1 MGVGLNW
8 TVGELGICV
17 TISHTTAVGEMGVGL
32 NWTVGELGIYVRISH
47 TTAVGEMGVGEMGM
61 NS

>member
-17 TISHTTAVGEMGVGL
+17 TISHTTAVD
-32 NWTVGELGIYVRISH
+32 
-47 TTAVGEMGVGEMGM
+47 EMGVGEMGM
-61 NS
+61 NC